1 MLKLPLKNLHSLVKL
16 LDKKILT
23 IAVNPRY
30 NSFFGA
36 ILTKDLN
43 NTLIIYLIDF
53 FIIKVISSDYILLVK
68 DLDDYFINW
77 INPCYFTVRNHSY
90 LKFKHNQYL
99 NSFIF
104 RPLVLKTTLDKSYNN
119 YINKVRNTY
128 HLESEMNY
136 ITSKW
141 SPAIH
146 EVISGYEDTLE
157 EIKQKAKAQSISLE
171 LNYPFKLD
179 SNIT

>member
-1 MLKLPLKNLHSLVKL
+1 MLKLPLNNLHSLVKL
-16 LDKKILT
+16 LDKKILD
-23 IAVNPRY
+23 IKIIPKS

-36 ILTKDLN
+36 IVAKN
-43 NTLIIYLIDF
+43 SSNTLFIYLIDF
-53 FIIKVISSDYILLVK
+53 YIVKVSASNYIEIVR
-68 DLDDYFINW
+68 DVDDYFINW
-77 INPCYFTVRNHSY
+77 INFCHFTVRNNSDG
-90 LKFKHNQYL
+90 KFKHIQYL
-99 NSFIF
+99 NSFTF
-104 RPLVLKTTLDKSYNN
+104 RPLIFKTTLDKSYNN

-128 HLESEMNY
+128 YLENEMNY

-179 SNIT
+179 NNIT